1 MYNRGGSNLFSK
13 IVVGF
18 IVFTFI
24 VILAWWGFIGFLGYK
39 TVSVVGSDEFHGVK
53 PIIEKA
59 WCGKEGC
66 LDK

>member
-1 MYNRGGSNLFSK
+1 MYYRGGSNFLSK
-13 IVVGF
+13 FVIGF
-18 IVFTFI
+18 IVFCFI
-24 VILAWWGFIGFLGYK
+24 MVLAWWGFIGFLGYK